1 MRECGGNVA
10 LILGLIAPILALVIG
25 ASTDYAIA
33 VNERTRAQQAVDAA
47 SLAGAKELSL
57 ADVNRENVP
66 AIVKAVVDATYNA
79 NRQSASNTSYA
90 VTTNIVQ
97 QSGLPLQVQ
106 VNLTG
111 EVATKFG
118 KVFGLGDT
126 VLNVIS
132 VAIVVGKPNV
142 CLLTIEQTLLPS
154 ISLQNSAKVIG
165 QNCGVYANSRYLY
178 AVWAQDNSLLQANV
192 ICSAGGKGGGKGNYI
207 PEPLTDCPQF
217 DDPLAGRPEPT
228 PGSCV
233 ATNLVI
239 DSQMVTLDPGTYCG
253 GLTIKGTA
261 DVTFSAGVYIIK
273 GGKFYVSD
281 TASVSGDGVGFYFS
295 GSTTS
300 FQFDSGTSVNFSA
313 PKSGSM
319 AGMLFFGSRSQF
331 LAEYKILSD
340 NARQLLGTIYLPE
353 GHLTIDANQPVAD
366 KSAYTA
372 LVVRRF
378 TANAGPTVTLNT
390 NYDETDVPVP
400 DGIRGAGLPVALAK

>member
-1 MRECGGNVA
+1 MEPQFVSFCRPPYLTFACLVRECGGNVA

-79 NRQSASNTSYA
+79 NRQSASSTSYA

-217 DDPLAGRPEPT
+217 DDPLAGRP
-228 PGSCV
+228 
-233 ATNLVI
+233 
-239 DSQMVTLDPGTYCG
+239 
-253 GLTIKGTA
+253 
-261 DVTFSAGVYIIK
+261 
-273 GGKFYVSD
+273 
-281 TASVSGDGVGFYFS
+281 
-295 GSTTS
+295 
-300 FQFDSGTSVNFSA
+300 
-313 PKSGSM
+313 
-319 AGMLFFGSRSQF
+319 
-331 LAEYKILSD
+331 
-340 NARQLLGTIYLPE
+340 
-353 GHLTIDANQPVAD
+353 
-366 KSAYTA
+366 
-372 LVVRRF
+372 
-378 TANAGPTVTLNT
+378 
-390 NYDETDVPVP
+390 
-400 DGIRGAGLPVALAK
+400 